1 VPDVSVWRAMAGL
14 DDRTVIERVAFE
26 EGRSGRPERLVLH
39 VRPSR
44 RKGEHDRCG
53 RCGRRSPGYDGG
65 RRREWRSV
73 NCGLTQM
80 WLAAD
85 APRVRCAE
93 HGVTV
98 ARVPWARHGAGHTR
112 VFDAQVAWLAVR
124 TSKSTVREL
133 LRIAWKTVGSVIDR
147 VWADISAE
155 IDLLDGVRR
164 IGIDEVSYKKNHRY
178 LTIVVDHD
186 TGRVVWAAAGRNA
199 ATLSTFFDELG
210 PERTAALTH
219 VSADAAHWIAST
231 VRQRAPQAILCADPF
246 HIVAWATDA
255 IDTVRRQEWRAL
267 KALADTER
275 AEQDRRVGRPTA
287 DDPKPQTPRQD
298 LAREFKTARYSLL
311 KNPDNLTQDQSLT
324 LKWITAASPRL
335 HEAYAFKEKLRIVF
349 QARGK
354 QGKRILDAW
363 VKEAGRSTLEPIQKL
378 CKSVVRIRASIEA
391 SLQHGLSQG
400 LIESTNTKI
409 RLFTRMA
416 FGFHTPQALIALVM
430 LNLGGPPLTLPGRT

>member
-1 VPDVSVWRAMAGL
+1 
-14 DDRTVIERVAFE
+14 
-26 EGRSGRPERLVLH
+26 
-39 VRPSR
+39 
-44 RKGEHDRCG
+44 
-53 RCGRRSPGYDGG
+53 
-65 RRREWRSV
+65 
-73 NCGLTQM
+73 M

-98 ARVPWARHGAGHTR
+98 ARVPWARHGAGHTL

-155 IDLLDGVRR
+155 IDLLDGVRK

-186 TGRVVWAAAGRNA
+186 TGRVIWAAPGLGA

-231 VRQRAPQAILCADPF
+231 VTQRAPQAILCADPF
-246 HIVAWATDA
+246 HIVAWA
-255 IDTVRRQEWRAL
+255 I
-267 KALADTER
+267 
-275 AEQDRRVGRPTA
+275 
-287 DDPKPQTPRQD
+287 
-298 LAREFKTARYSLL
+298 
-311 KNPDNLTQDQSLT
+311 
-324 LKWITAASPRL
+324 
-335 HEAYAFKEKLRIVF
+335 
-349 QARGK
+349 
-354 QGKRILDAW
+354 
-363 VKEAGRSTLEPIQKL
+363 
-378 CKSVVRIRASIEA
+378 
-391 SLQHGLSQG
+391 
-400 LIESTNTKI
+400 
-409 RLFTRMA
+409 FTRMA

-430 LNLGGPPLTLPGRT
+430 LNLGGPTLTLPGRT